1 MPYPPVKSLDAVLL
15 CYGCEG
21 RHSAVI
27 ASKRARKS
35 GGGVEGKFRR
45 STVILSSTCE
55 VLKTTCRDDRIYVP
69 GSKIYVR
76 RQRNRRS
83 ASGEVFAVL
92 QRSAVLLRVF
102 SSAPLE
108 DYLV

>member
-1 MPYPPVKSLDAVLL
+1 MLIPPVKSLDGVLL

-21 RHSAVI
+21 RRGAVI

-35 GGGVEGKFRR
+35 GGGVEGKFQR

-69 GSKIYVR
+69 GSKTHVR

-83 ASGEVFAVL
+83 ASGKVLAVL
-92 QRSAVLLRVF
+92 QRRAVLLRAF
-102 SSAPLE
+102 FSAPLE